1 MKKIRINSID
11 GPLELAC
18 RDEGAGQPVIF
29 LHAFPLSQQ
38 MWNEQTAALSQA
50 NRVITFDWRGFG
62 ESELRGDRFAMD
74 LLAEDLAGL
83 MNEIGIDRA
92 VVCGL
97 SMGGY
102 AAFAFYR
109 KYADRVKALILAD
122 TRAGADNEEGKHAR
136 REMAELALQS
146 GAAVIA
152 DRMIPRLLAPVTLQ
166 NKPAI
171 AERVR
176 AIIEG
181 NRPETIAAAQRGMAE
196 RPDSTELLAKI
207 SCPTLLIVGSDDTLT
222 PPNEAERMRDRIS
235 DARLVVISEAGH
247 LSNLEQPD
255 DFNRAV
261 ADFLKEL

>member
-11 GPLELAC
+11 SPLELAC

-38 MWNEQTAALSQA
+38 MWNEQAAALSQT

-122 TRAGADNEEGKHAR
+122 TRAGADNEEGKRAR
-136 REMAELALQS
+136 LEMAELALQS
-146 GAAVIA
+146 GASAVA
-152 DRMIPRLLAPVTLQ
+152 DRMIHRLLAPVTLQ

-176 AIIEG
+176 AIIAG

-196 RPDSTELLAKI
+196 RPDSTELLATI
-207 SCPTLLIVGSDDTLT
+207 SCPTLIIVGSDDALT
-222 PPNEAERMRDRIS
+222 SPNEAEKMRDQIS
-235 DARLVVISEAGH
+235 DAGLVVISEAGH

-261 ADFLKEL
+261 ANFLKQL